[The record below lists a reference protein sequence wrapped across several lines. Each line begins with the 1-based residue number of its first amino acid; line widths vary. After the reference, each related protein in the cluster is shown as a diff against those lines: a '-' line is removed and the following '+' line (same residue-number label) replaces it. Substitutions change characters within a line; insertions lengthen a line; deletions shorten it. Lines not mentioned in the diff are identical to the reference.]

1 MYLFLLLFFWQAFS
15 IESKMDMTKTYH
27 IAMVYLTVLSD
38 IINSFFKYRF
48 SSLDEGCFHPFK
60 LSDSFFFYHQR
71 MSNLVKCFSTYI
83 KIASSLCF
91 SLCKLSD

>member
-60 LSDSFFFYHQR
+60 LSDSFFFIIKECQTW
-71 MSNLVKCFSTYI
+71 SNAFPHILKY
-83 KIASSLCF
+83 ASSLCF